1 MNLQKL
7 ASTTIDFYDDPTL
20 LKELFSVP
28 SEIPE
33 VIKLAEYPDN
43 QHDFALIVDGVKRFP
58 VNDQGN
64 FLLSAYYLDKL
75 GHTLPPQLQK
85 EATMNLYENITR
97 YKTPVPESFEGI
109 VERLKSKGI
118 ELRTRERD
126 WSEHLN
132 LDRVVD
138 EEGYSDAG
146 KPLTYTRS
154 PESTRED
161 GPFDKK
167 IKDDRKEEKTEKL
180 AHFALDKYPIN
191 TYSEIKTASDYFDKY
206 HTQFAPKERTE
217 FSSALYKRAE
227 ELNAKVSPLV
237 CKYAG
242 TEYDITF
249 KQYADMRKEY
259 LVPEERYIID
269 ELVKNASSVSPHTFA
284 EALEIF
290 DKEYNLDQYWDQ
302 ILPDPYYSTLGAQ
315 EKTAEEDTWRYQ
327 YRDVLITKDHLK
339 KLTTKFHNLKEMF
352 GPNIAEDIVKDPVRA
367 FSRLDKDQ
375 KYVLAR
381 YAFGETIQ

>member
-43 QHDFALIVDGVKRFP
+43 QHDFALIVDGIKRFP

-75 GHTLPPQLQK
+75 GHTLPSQLQK

-109 VERLKSKGI
+109 VERLKAKGI

-126 WSEHLN
+126 WSDQLN

-167 IKDDRKEEKTEKL
+167 IKDDHKEEKTEKL

-191 TYSEIKTASDYFDKY
+191 TYSEIKTASDYFDRY

-227 ELNAKVSPLV
+227 ELNVKVSPLV

-242 TEYDITF
+242 TDYDLTF

-259 LVPEERYIID
+259 LVPEEQYIID

-302 ILPDPYYSTLGAQ
+302 ILPDPYYSTLAAQ
-315 EKTAEEDTWRYQ
+315 EKTAEED
-327 YRDVLITKDHLK
+327 
-339 KLTTKFHNLKEMF
+339 E
-352 GPNIAEDIVKDPVRA
+352 
-367 FSRLDKDQ
+367 
-375 KYVLAR
+375 
-381 YAFGETIQ
+381 